1 MRVNVVIMQKR
12 RKHRYL
18 VHCEVA
24 TMAFLRDNVR
34 TFSFPKCYAVEKP
47 GSEQARRVGA
57 SYMLIKGFF
66 GITVEHA
73 GGDVWG
79 LPVGFA
85 RCCLDIEMESRGRR
99 Y

>member
-1 MRVNVVIMQKR
+1 
-12 RKHRYL
+12 
-18 VHCEVA
+18 
-24 TMAFLRDNVR
+24 
-34 TFSFPKCYAVEKP
+34 
-47 GSEQARRVGA
+47 
-57 SYMLIKGFF
+57 MLIKGFF

-85 RCCLDIEMESRGRR
+85 RCCLDIEMDSRGRR